1 MRHRNRDTFTTIKT
15 EGNLLPIDLL
25 HRIAEGDNGLK
36 GLTPD
41 SYHLTKSE
49 RLNEVINRAWN
60 RCEGVWRSFQS
71 DAASL
76 PETDAGTTLTRERWL
91 LPLFQELTPIHLISY
106 RQDLDRRTPGV
117 AGAARMSP
125 HSLVQEFL
133 NRSDDNLW
141 GIVSNGLS
149 LNPPGICGI

>member
-1 MRHRNRDTFTTIKT
+1 MRQRHREIFTTIKT

-91 LPLFQELTPIHLISY
+91 LPFFQELEYGRLLTSKAQEIDHKTYPISHAWHHTPIHLVTF
-106 RQDLDRRTPGV
+106 RQDLSQT
-117 AGAARMSP
+117 A
-125 HSLVQEFL
+125 
-133 NRSDDNLW
+133 
-141 GIVSNGLS
+141 
-149 LNPPGICGI
+149 

>member
-1 MRHRNRDTFTTIKT
+1 MRQKHRDTFTTIKT

-60 RCEGVWRSFQS
+60 RCEGVS
-71 DAASL
+71 
-76 PETDAGTTLTRERWL
+76 E
-91 LPLFQELTPIHLISY
+91 
-106 RQDLDRRTPGV
+106 
-117 AGAARMSP
+117 SP
-125 HSLVQEFL
+125 K
-133 NRSDDNLW
+133 
-141 GIVSNGLS
+141 
-149 LNPPGICGI
+149 